1 MKINLHFLPEKPVTS
16 CEVIIFHVNERGDLY
31 YVCDTHY
38 SAKFGMFNTYEWS
51 EIDDADY
58 EYQKGIVA
66 WAYMKDVEE
75 ELFNEIQR

>member
-16 CEVIIFHVNERGDLY
+16 CDVVVFHTNRDGKLISII
-31 YVCDTHY
+31 DTHY

-75 ELFNEIQR
+75 ELKNEIQ

>member
-16 CEVIIFHVNERGDLY
+16 CEVITFHVNERGDLY
-31 YVCDTHY
+31 HVCNIHY

-58 EYQKGIVA
+58 EYQKSIVA

>member
-16 CEVIIFHVNERGDLY
+16 CEVITFHVNKRGDLY
-31 YVCDTHY
+31 YVCNIHY

-58 EYQKGIVA
+58 EYQKSIVA